1 MKRIPAYSIGW
12 IAKEYIMNNKIFK
25 VHSASPKGIYVE
37 LGGDIVFDIAIS
49 RIRSEAGI
57 TINPD
62 AFSGWLADLSRYIS
76 RGDLVIV
83 DGDLIAL
90 GNTLEIDLRGAEV
103 YIADT
108 LRRGKTCG
116 ATYNKEDFEW
126 LARKTANIAILP
138 EKLSAEEVEALN
150 KIIGKIHRITGKGN
164 IGEDLFEILREY
176 IGLGKGLTPIFDD
189 FATGILTIYNSLA
202 TICSGKRPLELNT
215 EDLKRTTDI
224 SRYMLRNAAKGAIY
238 EPIEKILS
246 ADNRYEMLEHIIDLL
261 GIGHSSGAAFSLGVI
276 TGLMISILCQLHLTI
291 Q

>member
-1 MKRIPAYSIGW
+1 MKNIPAYSIGW
-12 IAKEYIMNNKIFK
+12 IAKEHIMNNKTFK
-25 VHSASPKGIYVE
+25 VHSVFPKGVYVE

-49 RIRSEAGI
+49 RVRSEAGI

-62 AFSGWLADLSRYIS
+62 TFSWWLVDLSRYIS
-76 RGDLVIV
+76 RGDRVIV

-90 GNTLEIDLRGAEV
+90 ENTLEIDLRDAEV

-108 LRRGKTCG
+108 MRRGKICG

-126 LARKTANIAILP
+126 LARKTANIAILL
-138 EKLSAEEVEALN
+138 EKLSAEEAEALN
-150 KIIGKIHRITGKGN
+150 EIIRKIRRIAGEGN

-176 IGLGKGLTPIFDD
+176 IGLGRGLTPIFDD
-189 FATGILTIYNSLA
+189 FASGILTIYNSLA
-202 TICSGKRPLELNT
+202 IRCSGKRPLELNI

-224 SRYMLRNAAKGAIY
+224 SKYILRNAVKGAIY

-261 GIGHSSGAAFSLGVI
+261 SIGHSSGAAFSLGVI
-276 TGLMISILCQLHLTI
+276 AGLMISI
-291 Q
+291 